1 MPLLSFSSPLEP
13 LLNDVFPNIQ
23 LWMKRDDL
31 LHPSVSGNKFRKLKY
46 NLVHASEYRP
56 ILISMG
62 GAWSN
67 HLHALAHAAQLLGL
81 SSIGL
86 VRGLHAAHS
95 PLNATLSDCQ
105 SAGMQLQFVS
115 RDDYRELRDNVDA
128 WQKRVDR
135 DPKEY
140 LWLPEGGSNALA
152 LSGMAELVDELKQD
166 LGGTPDTIVVACG
179 TGASLAGIL
188 AGLRG
193 QGRVIGIAAVSNAGY
208 LRQQVQQLL
217 LSAGHPA
224 YQNFEILLDFAHGG
238 FAKTS
243 PELLRFCE
251 QFSQQTRIPIEPVY
265 TGKMLFALADLCR
278 SGKLVK
284 GERVVAIHTG
294 GLQGL
299 RGYQPK

>member
-13 LLNDVFPNIQ
+13 LLNDIFPNIQ

-46 NLVHASEYRP
+46 NLIQASKNRP

-81 SSIGL
+81 SSVGL
-86 VRGLHAAHS
+86 VRGLHAEHS
-95 PLNATLSDCQ
+95 ALNATLSDCQ

-115 RDDYRELRDNVDA
+115 REDYRKLRDQPDIWKNWVT
-128 WQKRVDR
+128 Q

-152 LSGMAELVDELKQD
+152 LTGMAELVDELKQD
-166 LGGTPDTIVVACG
+166 LGRTPDTIVLACG

-217 LSAGHPA
+217 LDAGQPA
-224 YQNFEILLDFAHGG
+224 YQNFEILLDFAQGG
-238 FAKTS
+238 FAKAS
-243 PELLRFCE
+243 PALLQFCE
-251 QFSQQTRIPIEPVY
+251 QFFQQTKIPVEPVY
-265 TGKMLFALADLCR
+265 TGKMLFALAELCR
-278 SGKLVK
+278 SGKFVK

-299 RGYQPK
+299 RGYLTK

>member
-1 MPLLSFSSPLEP
+1 MSLLSFSSPLEP

-46 NLVHASEYRP
+46 NLIQAHENRP

-81 SSIGL
+81 SAVGL

-115 RDDYRELRDNVDA
+115 RDDYRTLRDQPDFWRN
-128 WQKRVDR
+128 WITQ

-140 LWLPEGGSNALA
+140 LWLSEGGSNSLA
-152 LSGMAELVDELKQD
+152 LTGMAELVDELRQD
-166 LGGTPDTIVVACG
+166 LGSTPDTVVLACG

-217 LSAGHPA
+217 LDAGQPA

-243 PELLRFCE
+243 PALLQFCE
-251 QFSQQTRIPIEPVY
+251 QFSQQTQIPVEPVY
-265 TGKMLFALADLCR
+265 TGKMLFALAELCR
-278 SGKLVK
+278 SGKFVK
-284 GERVVAIHTG
+284 GESVVAVHTG

-299 RGYQPK
+299 RGYQKK